1 MNQELKKVRHNNKK
15 VRYNSLEGEIKYLK
29 EAISQRECALLEI
42 GRQIFEEEFE
52 EETGWKFHETI
63 LTNKNGNVKFK
74 VMLQRAELRNGEFTA
89 IGEVMN
95 KHGGFSGKNRII
107 TASDYTEVK
116 TNDTAI

>member
-1 MNQELKKVRHNNKK
+1 MNQELLISKK
-15 VRYNSLEGEIKYLK
+15 VRYNNLEAEIKYLK
-29 EAISQRECALLEI
+29 ETISQKECALLEI
-42 GRQIFEEEFE
+42 GRQIFEEE
-52 EETGWKFHETI
+52 TGWKFRETI
-63 LTNKNGNVKFK
+63 LTNKNSNVKLK
-74 VMLQRAELRNGEFTA
+74 VMLQRAELRNGEFTV

>member
-1 MNQELKKVRHNNKK
+1 MNQELLISKK
-15 VRYNSLEGEIKYLK
+15 VRYNNLEAEIKYLK
-29 EAISQRECALLEI
+29 ETISQKECALLEI
-42 GRQIFEEEFE
+42 GRQIFEEE
-52 EETGWKFHETI
+52 TGWKFRETI

-74 VMLQRAELRNGEFTA
+74 VMLQRAELRNGEFTV

-95 KHGGFSGKNRII
+95 KQGGFSGKNRII

>member
-1 MNQELKKVRHNNKK
+1 MNQEPLISKKF
-15 VRYNSLEGEIKYLK
+15 RYNNLKAEIKYLK
-29 EAISQRECALLEI
+29 ETISQKECALLEI
-42 GRQIFEEEFE
+42 GQQIFE

-74 VMLQRAELRNGEFTA
+74 VMLQRAELRNGEFTV

-116 TNDTAI
+116 TNDTSI

>member
-1 MNQELKKVRHNNKK
+1 MIEETLISKK
-15 VRYNSLEGEIKYLK
+15 VRYNNIESELDILK
-29 EAISQRECALLEI
+29 KTVAQKEKALLEI
-42 GRQIFEEEFE
+42 GRQIFEEE
-52 EETGWKFHETI
+52 TGWKFRETI
-63 LTNKNGNVKFK
+63 LTNKNGNVKLK
-74 VMLQRAELRNGEFTA
+74 VMLSRVEFRNGEFTV

>member
-15 VRYNSLEGEIKYLK
+15 VRYKSLEGEIKYLK
-29 EAISQRECALLEI
+29 EIISQKECALQEI
-42 GRQIFEEEFE
+42 GQQIFE
-52 EETGWKFHETI
+52 EETGWKLRETI

-74 VMLQRAELRNGEFTA
+74 VMLQRAELRNGEFVV
-89 IGEVMN
+89 IGEIMN

-116 TNDTAI
+116 TNDTSI